1 LSQQAFGIFFVLYC
15 SGRYQRGEQRRGD
28 QGWRQRHRAAGKE
41 GILGE
46 PILVTGAAG
55 FIGMHVARR
64 LLSDGHD
71 VVGVD
76 NLNAY
81 YDPGLKQARVAALE
95 AFPAFRFERIDIA
108 DRKSMAGLFAAHRF
122 PHVVH
127 LAAQAGVRHS
137 LIDPYAYADANLT
150 GFLNV
155 LEGCRHNACRHLV
168 YASSSSVY
176 GANTRVPFR
185 ASDNVDHP
193 LSFYGATKK
202 ANELMA
208 HAYAHLFALPATGL
222 RFFTVYGPWGRPDMA
237 MWLFT
242 DAIVQDRPIKLF
254 NHGRM
259 RRDFTYVDDVVEAV
273 VRLVP
278 RPPAPNPAWSGDA
291 PDPATSRAPW
301 HVYNIGNSQPVE
313 VTEVVT
319 LIEQA
324 VGKPAV
330 RELLPMQP
338 GDVPETCA
346 DTADLERAVGFRPRT
361 PIGEGVRR
369 FVDWFLEFRQK

>member
-1 LSQQAFGIFFVLYC
+1 M
-15 SGRYQRGEQRRGD
+15 E
-28 QGWRQRHRAAGKE
+28 
-41 GILGE
+41 E
-46 PILVTGAAG
+46 PVLVTGAAG

-64 LLSDGHD
+64 LLADGHA

-81 YDPGLKQARVAALE
+81 YDPRLKEARVAELK
-95 AFPAFRFERIDIA
+95 AFSNFQFERMDIA
-108 DRKSMAGLFAAHRF
+108 DARSMTELFAAHRF

-137 LIDPYAYADANLT
+137 LLDPQAYARANIT

-155 LEGCRHNACRHLV
+155 LEGCRHTGCRHLV

-185 ASDNVDHP
+185 VTDNVDHP

-242 DAIVQDRPIKLF
+242 DAIMQGRAIKLF

-259 RRDFTYVDDVVEAV
+259 RRDFTYVDDVVEGV
-273 VRLVP
+273 VRLIP
-278 RPPAPNPAWSGDA
+278 RPAAPNPAWSGNA
-291 PDPATSRAPW
+291 PDPATSSAPW
-301 HVYNIGNSQPVE
+301 RIYNIGNSQPVE
-313 VTEVVT
+313 VTEVVR

-324 VGKPAV
+324 VGRPAV
-330 RELLPMQP
+330 RELVPMQP

-346 DTADLERAVGFRPRT
+346 DTADLEREVGFRPRT
-361 PIGEGVRR
+361 PIGEGIRR
-369 FVDWFLEFRQK
+369 FVDWLLQFRQK